1 MKRKRIKSRNNQYV
15 LISER
20 DDDVQQWSFSRGKLF
35 TLVCISV
42 VLVATAL
49 FLSADA
55 LTHFLYKTKLK
66 DLRENYNHL
75 STTLVAL
82 QNQLEDVSTQV
93 VTIEEKDK
101 AIRTYAGFP
110 QVDQDVRKVGV
121 GGMRIV
127 STTEMDNLVP
137 DVKARISEL
146 EMNVGELSRRVKL
159 ELSSYNNMVGR
170 VKDRVNN
177 LRLVPS
183 IRPVNGGYLG
193 SGFGYRK
200 DPFTGK
206 VRFHYGQDFAVNIG
220 TPVYTP
226 ADGIVRYAA
235 TQAGFGK
242 VVKIDHGNGYLTIF
256 AHLSS
261 IAVKRGQKIN
271 RGELLGRSGNTG
283 RSAGPHLHYEVHR
296 YGAPQNPV
304 DYFFSGYLK

>member
-137 DVKARISEL
+137 NVKARISEL